1 MMRLKK
7 IVVTAL
13 MGCAFAFAGDITVEN
28 PFVKEVAAQM
38 PNSAAFM
45 TIVNKGTKT
54 VSLINAR
61 STASKIVEL
70 HTHGHKNGM
79 MAMYR
84 VEKIEVP
91 AGGKAE
97 LKPMSFHVMLIDLN
111 KPIKEGDTVDV
122 ELVFDNGES
131 VKVSAPVKKFGN
143 MMKPNAGGMK

>member
-1 MMRLKK
+1 MKLRK
-7 IVVTAL
+7 IVVTVL
-13 MGCAFAFAGDITVEN
+13 MGCALAFAGDITVEN

-45 TIVNKGTKT
+45 TIVNKGTKA
-54 VSLINAR
+54 VSLVDAK
-61 STASKIVEL
+61 SAVSKIVEL
-70 HTHGHKNGM
+70 HTHGHKDGM

-84 VEKIEVP
+84 VEKIDIP

-97 LKPMSFHVMLIDLN
+97 LKPMSFHVMLIGLN
-111 KPIKEGDTVDV
+111 KPVKEGESVEI